1 MRRDPQKNARKLFQV
16 ASDQGGYFSATQA
29 LQVGYAYSQQH
40 FHIARGNWIRV
51 DHGIFRLRDYP
62 PGGRE
67 DLIHLS
73 LWSHNRQGERQ
84 AVVSHHTALAVHE
97 LSDLMPAQI
106 HLTVP
111 SRFRKGTPR
120 GCVLHKA
127 TLPEDDVEQRIG
139 YSVTTPLRTLL
150 DVAATPLSQEHLNKA
165 VEDALERGLV
175 RRRLLET
182 APSSPMARQRLGRA
196 LAALKHQESGNRWIV
211 TASLRLF
218 EQPPRID

>member
-1 MRRDPQKNARKLFQV
+1 MRRDPQQNARKLFQV

-29 LQVGYAYSQQH
+29 LQVGYAYSQHH

-73 LWSHNRQGERQ
+73 LWSHNRQGEPQ

-111 SRFRKGTPR
+111 SRFRKGPPR

-127 TLPEDDVEQRIG
+127 ALPEDDVEQRIG

-150 DVAATPLSQEHLNKA
+150 DMADTPLSQEHLNKA

-175 RRRLLET
+175 RRRSLEK
-182 APSSPMARQRLGRA
+182 APSSPMARQRLDQA
-196 LAALKHQESGNRWIV
+196 LAAL
-211 TASLRLF
+211 
-218 EQPPRID
+218 